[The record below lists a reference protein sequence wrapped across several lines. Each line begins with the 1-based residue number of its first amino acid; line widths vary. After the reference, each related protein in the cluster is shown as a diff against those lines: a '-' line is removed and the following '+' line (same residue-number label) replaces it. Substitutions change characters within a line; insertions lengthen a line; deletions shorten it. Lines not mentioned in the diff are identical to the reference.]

1 MNNIRLKPNSRPGM
15 YSPAPAIYSQLM
27 VAPVWPYLYLHKQYT
42 HEPRLSKRVIQT
54 INNISITIQYSIS
67 IKQSNSHM
75 AQPYTQA
82 QPVSYS
88 LSIGAWVLERGPMH
102 ALNHLP
108 VGDYSFTRVQPYTR
122 LMANFIGLNRSY
134 TTIFQYKQLFNFMH
148 ITSI

>member
-1 MNNIRLKPNSRPGM
+1 MWLKPNSRPGM
-15 YSPAPAIYSQLM
+15 YSPAPGSSSQLM
-27 VAPVWPYLYLHKQYT
+27 VDPAWLYLYLHINT
-42 HEPRLSKRVIQT
+42 HYELTLSKRVIQT
-54 INNISITIQYSIS
+54 INNISITIQYSITT
-67 IKQSNSHM
+67 IQSNILM

-134 TTIFQYKQLFNFMH
+134 TTTFQYKSLFSFMH